1 MHCESSLFFSFFAL
15 IKDVINNTRGFLIL
29 CFLMI
34 VGACIGLFLSKWQ
47 SGEVGQGIITDTFS
61 GEVVIDFP
69 EIREGI
75 SATWD
80 VVFPEDA
87 IPAEMVMHFTNRK
100 DYLEYL
106 STLTEAGLAPLG
118 QIDELLVVRIGK
130 DAMSGP
136 NPGLYGGEG
145 SFSYRVQRPLPP
157 IGVAPEQYAQLR
169 AFDQSARSIVGGP
182 VEGDGSGVL
191 VGVLDSGIEAH
202 PQFDDVYIV
211 HIDLAGGGV
220 AGPGAAHGTAV
231 ASIITGSEGIAPAAE
246 LLVVRVLDDEGMG
259 NSFHVVEGI
268 VQAVDL
274 GVDVL
279 NMSLG
284 VYQDTQLMREA
295 IRYAEDHDVIMVA
308 AAGNDGYTQMPY
320 PAAYPQV
327 LSVTAVDSIG
337 RQALF
342 PNQSSSIDFAA
353 PGVGVLAAK
362 ENGGTMLFS
371 GTSAA
376 APFVTGTLASI
387 LSSETARSH
396 QEVVDL
402 MRRTLDEAGAP
413 GVDPVYGAGVVNWD
427 RLRER
432 DTAAILDVAL
442 AEIYLPADA
451 LPGTTMPVEVIV
463 QNRGTSWLTS
473 STLTVIVGEG
483 EPVDFTIGTLG
494 PGQTTTRKVYT
505 QVPSIDSSDSL
516 NIAAQVVT
524 EEPLDDVRLDNN
536 TKAVFFRPIQK

>member
-1 MHCESSLFFSFFAL
+1 MNSARRFF
-15 IKDVINNTRGFLIL
+15 IL
-29 CFLMI
+29 CTVI
-34 VGACIGLFLSKWQ
+34 VLGACIGLFLSKWQ
-47 SGEVGQGIITDTFS
+47 RGGHEEGISKDTS
-61 GEVVIDFP
+61 AGAVVTSVPKVPDQ
-69 EIREGI
+69 I

-87 IPAEMVMHFTNRK
+87 IDGEMVIHFSSRK
-100 DYLEYL
+100 GFFNYLEKM
-106 STLTEAGLAPLG
+106 TEAGLAPLG

-130 DAMSGP
+130 DAMVGV
-136 NPGLYGGEG
+136 NPGLYGGQA

-157 IGVAPEQYAQLR
+157 VESAPDQYAQLR
-169 AFDQSARSIVGGP
+169 AFGESARSIVGGSL
-182 VEGDGSGVL
+182 EGDGSGVL
-191 VGVLDSGIEAH
+191 VGILDSGIEAH
-202 PQFDDVYIV
+202 SQFDDVYIV
-211 HIDLAGGGV
+211 HIDLVGGGV
-220 AGPGAAHGTAV
+220 SGPGATHGTAV
-231 ASIITGSEGIAPAAE
+231 ASIIAGSEGIAPAAE
-246 LLVVRVLDDEGMG
+246 LLMVRVLDDEGLG
-259 NSFHVVEGI
+259 NSFHVAKAI

-284 VYQDTQLMREA
+284 VYQDTQVMREA

-327 LSVTAVDSIG
+327 LSVTAVDRVG

-353 PGVGVLAAK
+353 PGVGVLTAK
-362 ENGGTMLFS
+362 EDGGTMLFS

-376 APFVTGTLASI
+376 APFVSGTLASI
-387 LSSETARSH
+387 LSSETSLSH
-396 QEVVDL
+396 KQVVDL

-413 GVDPVYGAGVVNWD
+413 GVDPVYGAGVINWD

-432 DTAAILDVAL
+432 DASAILDLAL
-442 AEIYLPADA
+442 AEIYLPSDA
-451 LPGTTMPVEVIV
+451 LPGTTMPIEVIV

-473 STLTVIVGEG
+473 STLTVMVGEA

-505 QVPSIDSSDSL
+505 QVPSIESADSL

-524 EEPLDDVRLDNN
+524 EEPLDDVRLNNN
-536 TKAVFFRPIQK
+536 TKVVFFRPIQK

>member
-1 MHCESSLFFSFFAL
+1 M
-15 IKDVINNTRGFLIL
+15 KDARGLLIL
-29 CFLMI
+29 CALILF
-34 VGACIGLFLSKWQ
+34 GAWIGLFLLKWQ
-47 SGEVGQGIITDTFS
+47 GGSHEKGITTDTS
-61 GEVVIDFP
+61 AGEVVINFP
-69 EIREGI
+69 EAADEMP
-75 SATWD
+75 ATWD

-87 IPAEMVMHFTNRK
+87 IPGEMVVHFTNRK
-100 DYLEYL
+100 DYQEYL
-106 STLTEAGLAPLG
+106 RTLIQAGLAPIG

-136 NPGLYGGEG
+136 SPGLFGGEG

-157 IGVAPEQYAQLR
+157 VAVAPEQYAQLR
-169 AFDQSARSIVGGP
+169 AFGESARSIVGGP

-191 VGVLDSGIEAH
+191 VGILDSGIEAH

-231 ASIITGSEGIAPAAE
+231 ASIIAGSEGIAPAAE
-246 LLVVRVLDDEGMG
+246 LFVVRVLDDEGMG
-259 NSFHVVEGI
+259 NSFHVAEGI

-295 IRYAEDHDVIMVA
+295 IRYAEDNDVIMVA

-327 LSVTAVDSIG
+327 LSVTAVDSVG

-353 PGVGVLAAK
+353 PGVGVLTAK

-396 QEVVDL
+396 TGSGRFDETHS
-402 MRRTLDEAGAP
+402 RRG
-413 GVDPVYGAGVVNWD
+413 
-427 RLRER
+427 RC
-432 DTAAILDVAL
+432 
-442 AEIYLPADA
+442 
-451 LPGTTMPVEVIV
+451 
-463 QNRGTSWLTS
+463 
-473 STLTVIVGEG
+473 
-483 EPVDFTIGTLG
+483 
-494 PGQTTTRKVYT
+494 TRC
-505 QVPSIDSSDSL
+505 
-516 NIAAQVVT
+516 
-524 EEPLDDVRLDNN
+524 
-536 TKAVFFRPIQK
+536 

>member
-1 MHCESSLFFSFFAL
+1 M
-15 IKDVINNTRGFLIL
+15 KDARGFLIL
-29 CFLMI
+29 CALILF
-34 VGACIGLFLSKWQ
+34 GAWIGLSLSKWQ
-47 SGEVGQGIITDTFS
+47 SGGHEKGITTDAS
-61 GEVVIDFP
+61 ADEVVIYFP
-69 EIREGI
+69 EAADEMP
-75 SATWD
+75 ATWD

-87 IPAEMVMHFTNRK
+87 IPGEMVVHFTNRK
-100 DYLEYL
+100 DYQEYL
-106 STLTEAGLAPLG
+106 RALTQAGLAPIG

-136 NPGLYGGEG
+136 NLGLYGGEG

-157 IGVAPEQYAQLR
+157 VAVAPEQYAQLR
-169 AFDQSARSIVGGP
+169 AFDESARSIVGGP

-191 VGVLDSGIEAH
+191 VGILDSGIEAH

-231 ASIITGSEGIAPAAE
+231 ASIIAGSEGIAPAAE
-246 LLVVRVLDDEGMG
+246 LFVVRVLNDGGIG
-259 NSFHVVEGI
+259 NSFHVAEGI
-268 VQAVDL
+268 VQAVYL

-327 LSVTAVDSIG
+327 LSVTAVDSVG

-353 PGVGVLAAK
+353 PGVGVLTAK

-387 LSSETARSH
+387 LSSETERSH
-396 QEVVDL
+396 KEVVDL

-451 LPGTTMPVEVIV
+451 LPGTTMPIEVIV

-505 QVPSIDSSDSL
+505 QVPSIDSVESL

-536 TKAVFFRPIQK
+536 TKAVFFRSIQK

>member
-1 MHCESSLFFSFFAL
+1 MKAA
-15 IKDVINNTRGFLIL
+15 RGFLIL
-29 CFLMI
+29 CALILF
-34 VGACIGLFLSKWQ
+34 GACIGLFLSKWP
-47 SGEVGQGIITDTFS
+47 SGGREKSITTDTS
-61 GEVVIDFP
+61 ASEVVIHFP
-69 EIREGI
+69 ATPDQIP
-75 SATWD
+75 ATWD
-80 VVFPEDA
+80 VAFPDEA
-87 IPAEMVMHFTNRK
+87 IQGEMVIHFTSRK
-100 DYLEYL
+100 DYLNYL
-106 STLTEAGLAPLG
+106 KKLTEAGLDPLG

-130 DAMSGP
+130 DAMAAV
-136 NPGLYGGEG
+136 NPGLYGGQG

-157 IGVAPEQYAQLR
+157 VEVAPELYAQLR
-169 AFDQSARSIVGGP
+169 IFGASARSIVGGS

-191 VGVLDSGIEAH
+191 VGILDSGIEAH

-220 AGPGAAHGTAV
+220 AGPGASHGTAV
-231 ASIITGSEGIAPAAE
+231 ASIIAGSEGIAPAAE
-246 LLVVRVLDDEGMG
+246 LLVVRVLDDQGLG
-259 NSFHVVEGI
+259 NSFHVAEGI

-308 AAGNDGYTQMPY
+308 AAGNDGYSQMPY

-327 LSVTAVDSIG
+327 LSVTAVDRVG

-353 PGVGVLAAK
+353 PGVGVLTAK
-362 ENGGTMLFS
+362 EDGGTMLFS

-387 LSSETARSH
+387 LSSDTARSH
-396 QEVVDL
+396 KEVVDL

-442 AEIYLPADA
+442 AEIYLPSDA
-451 LPGTTMPVEVIV
+451 LPGTTMPIEVIV

-505 QVPSIDSSDSL
+505 QVPSIDSKDSL

-524 EEPLDDVRLDNN
+524 QEPMDDVRLENN
-536 TKAVFFRPIQK
+536 TKVVFFRPIQK